1 MIIYVY
7 IFLTTLTASTLTVD
21 ASNLDD
27 WVYIKF
33 DILGSA
39 AQVNITNPENNLGW
53 DIACLRYHFRTN
65 SGLSGIGGGGA
76 YVDSINTWDSSLYNS
91 IIEVPIEASFVRDTT
106 VNTFYSIDT
115 HEDGLPG
122 IANPAL
128 ETWGSIDVSNEYLM
142 EYSNHQFIVRDAF
155 GTGFYKLW
163 AVNYYNENG
172 TSGHIT
178 IVYDAINPCSLG
190 HDDCGECNGDNSS
203 CSGCMDDTACNYN
216 PMATINYGCDED
228 NDQDGIC
235 NQEDPCADN
244 YDPFY
249 TDRDGDG
256 LYDACEDDND
266 DDPNNNPTG
275 ADCWSF
281 ALGEYPNTIFY
292 DSNNNI
298 LTADEVAAL
307 AALGTDSNGNPC
319 YDQDLAIDEVVMP
332 EQFGLL
338 QNYPNPFNPSTII
351 KYYLLNPS
359 NISLEIFN
367 INGEHILTLDDG
379 FKPAGDYSLNWHG
392 KDDANEK
399 MPSGMYVYR
408 LISNGIE
415 LDSKK
420 MILLY

>member
-1 MIIYVY
+1 
-7 IFLTTLTASTLTVD
+7 
-21 ASNLDD
+21 
-27 WVYIKF
+27 
-33 DILGSA
+33 
-39 AQVNITNPENNLGW
+39 
-53 DIACLRYHFRTN
+53 
-65 SGLSGIGGGGA
+65 
-76 YVDSINTWDSSLYNS
+76 
-91 IIEVPIEASFVRDTT
+91 
-106 VNTFYSIDT
+106 
-115 HEDGLPG
+115 
-122 IANPAL
+122 
-128 ETWGSIDVSNEYLM
+128 
-142 EYSNHQFIVRDAF
+142 
-155 GTGFYKLW
+155 
-163 AVNYYNENG
+163 
-172 TSGHIT
+172 
-178 IVYDAINPCSLG
+178 SLG